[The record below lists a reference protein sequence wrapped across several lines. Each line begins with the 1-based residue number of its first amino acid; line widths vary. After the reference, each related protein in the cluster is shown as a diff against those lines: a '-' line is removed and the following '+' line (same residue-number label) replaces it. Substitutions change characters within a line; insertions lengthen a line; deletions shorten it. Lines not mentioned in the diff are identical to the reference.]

1 MRPAINSPFGGHR
14 KVELTSGGSASD
26 NLGMTLLSEPISGAW
41 HRAPEW
47 ADAELR
53 IADLTDIARPGRHA
67 EPAWARE
74 LFDPVVDE
82 DPFDWLGFAV
92 GA

>member
-1 MRPAINSPFGGHR
+1 MTLVSEPA
-14 KVELTSGGSASD
+14 GSAR
-26 NLGMTLLSEPISGAW
+26 
-41 HRAPEW
+41 HRAPEA

-53 IADLTDIARPGRHA
+53 IAALADLERAGRHA

-82 DPFDWLGFAV
+82 DPFDWLGF
-92 GA
+92 GADLA

>member
-1 MRPAINSPFGGHR
+1 
-14 KVELTSGGSASD
+14 
-26 NLGMTLLSEPISGAW
+26 MTLVSEPLSGAR

-53 IADLTDIARPGRHA
+53 IADLADLARPGRHA

-74 LFDPVVDE
+74 LFDPAVDE
-82 DPFDWLGFAV
+82 DPFDWLGFAGTV
-92 GA
+92 G